1 MLRSPLRLLWSLV
14 LTVAGLP
21 KWLLAAWIMLLT
33 LISSDFHA
41 EASAHPQLLSG
52 AAWSERLVEPPSLPD
67 AAPHSELTSQ
77 SLPRQLGALLGNA
90 ALAMAHSSHPFRA
103 VPSLPTVA
111 AAPTWRR
118 PICCC
123 MSGRWSGC
131 CCCSAGWLFA
141 RLCFIPN
148 NPSLRSSA
156 VSRRLFGTENT
167 CNTASHTQPPDSSA
181 FAGEGSVRA

>member
-21 KWLLAAWIMLLT
+21 KWLLAAWIMLLA

-90 ALAMAHSSHPFRA
+90 ALVVAQASQSLRAEPAHRGRGSEM
-103 VPSLPTVA
+103 
-111 AAPTWRR
+111 AAPYLLLHE
-118 PICCC
+118 
-123 MSGRWSGC
+123 WSMEWVLLLLCGL
-131 CCCSAGWLFA
+131 GLFLA
-141 RLCFIPN
+141 LLYPKQSF
-148 NPSLRSSA
+148 LA
-156 VSRRLFGTENT
+156 QFSRF
-167 CNTASHTQPPDSSA
+167 TAALWNRKHLQYRFTHTA
-181 FAGEGSVRA
+181 A

>member
-21 KWLLAAWIMLLT
+21 KWLLAAWIMLLA

-52 AAWSERLVEPPSLPD
+52 AVWGGGLAGPPALPGG
-67 AAPHSELTSQ
+67 APPSELTSQ

-103 VPSLPTVA
+103 EPAYRGRGSDM
-111 AAPTWRR
+111 AAPYLLLHE
-118 PICCC
+118 
-123 MSGRWSGC
+123 WSME
-131 CCCSAGWLFA
+131 WVLLL
-141 RLCFIPN
+141 LCGLALCQALLYPKQSF
-148 NPSLRSSA
+148 LA
-156 VSRRLFGTENT
+156 QFSRF
-167 CNTASHTQPPDSSA
+167 TAAQWNRKHLQYRYTHTA
-181 FAGEGSVRA
+181 A